1 MPRGSAAIRERRSS
15 LALSGVQGAYARA
28 LLRATGL
35 GEDDLGKP
43 LVGIVNS
50 YSELVPGHVH
60 LRTLAEWVKEGVR
73 AGGGVPREFN
83 TIAACDGMVQGAG
96 GHYVL
101 PMRDV
106 IAASVELMGRA
117 HALDALVLIA
127 SCDKIVPGMLMAA
140 ARLDLPAVVLPG
152 GPMLPCADPSP
163 GGLPAAVRV
172 ASDIKEAIGARI
184 SGRLTDAQLHEVE
197 SAVCAS
203 FGVCNMLGTAMT
215 MCCLAEALGLTLPG
229 ASTLSAVDP
238 QRATLCRA
246 AGDLAARMA
255 DAGPCAREVITGP
268 SLENAIRVLVAF
280 GGSTNAVLHLSAL
293 AAEVGVPLPL
303 RRFDE
308 ISRETPLLSRMKPAS
323 DTTLLD
329 FHRAGGVLA
338 LMSRLAD
345 ALDTDVVTVNG
356 RLADLL
362 AGRGVLDE
370 SVIAPVDAPLEPEG
384 GLAVLSGSLAP
395 AGAVCKQSGVHPS
408 MWQHQGLARVLESEE
423 AARDYLASGRA
434 RPGDVLVI
442 RYEGPRGGPGMREMS
457 IPAAML
463 VGMGL
468 GESVAMVTDG
478 RFSGATRGPCIG
490 HVAPEAAAGG
500 AIALVED
507 GDQVLIDLPARR
519 LDLLVPEAT
528 LAERRARWSPPPP
541 KVQGGFIDVYA
552 SLVGPTDEGA
562 RLTPARRNCTE
573 G

>member
-1 MPRGSAAIRERRSS
+1 MRGGPAPRRDRRSS
-15 LALSGVQGAYARA
+15 QALAGAQGAYARA
-28 LLRATGL
+28 LLRGTGL
-35 GEDDLGKP
+35 GESDLGKP
-43 LVGIVNS
+43 FVGIVNS
-50 YSELVPGHVH
+50 YSELVPGHGH

-73 AGGGVPREFN
+73 AAGGVPREFN
-83 TIAACDGMVQGAG
+83 TIAACDGMVQGPG

-152 GPMLPCADPSP
+152 GPMLACADPSP
-163 GGLPAAVRV
+163 GGLPPAVRV

-184 SGRLTDAQLHEVE
+184 SGRLTDAQLREVE

-203 FGVCNMLGTAMT
+203 FGACNMLGTAMT
-215 MCCLAEALGLTLPG
+215 MCCLAEALGLTLSG

-238 QRATLCRA
+238 QRAALCRA
-246 AGDLAARMA
+246 TGELAARMA
-255 DAGPCAREVITGP
+255 DTGP
-268 SLENAIRVLVAF
+268 SAGEIITRRSLENAVRVLVAF

-345 ALDTDVVTVNG
+345 ALDPDVVTVNG
-356 RLADLL
+356 RLGDALAD
-362 AGRGVLDE
+362 RRVLDE
-370 SVIAPVDAPLEPEG
+370 SIIAPLDAPLEPEG

-395 AGAVCKQSGVHPS
+395 AGAVCKQSAVHPA
-408 MWQHQGLARVLESEE
+408 MRQHRGPARVLDSEE
-423 AARDYLASGRA
+423 AAREYLASGRA
-434 RPGDVLVI
+434 RPGEVLVI

-468 GESVAMVTDG
+468 GDSVAMVTDG

-500 AIALVED
+500 PIALVEE
-507 GDQVLIDLPARR
+507 GDEVVIDLPARR
-519 LDLLVPEAT
+519 LDLVAPEAT
-528 LAERRARWSPPPP
+528 LAERRARRSPPPP

-552 SLVGPTDEGA
+552 SLVGPTEEGA
-562 RLTPARRNCTE
+562 RLIPAKKNRTE

>member
-1 MPRGSAAIRERRSS
+1 MARAIPADAPRRSQQA
-15 LALSGVQGAYARA
+15 LAGAQGAYARS
-28 LLRATGL
+28 LLKATGL
-35 GEDDLGKP
+35 SDDDLQRP
-43 LVGIVNS
+43 LVGIANS

-60 LRTLAEWVKEGVR
+60 LRQLGEWVKEGVR
-73 AGGGVPREFN
+73 AAGGVPREFH

-140 ARLDLPAVVLPG
+140 ARLDLPTVLLPG

-163 GGLPAAVRV
+163 GGLPPAVRV
-172 ASDIKEAIGARI
+172 ASDVKEAIGAHLA
-184 SGRLTDAQLHEVE
+184 GRLSLEQLHEVE

-238 QRATLCRA
+238 QRAALCRA
-246 AGDLAARMA
+246 TGRRAVELA
-255 DAGPCAREVITGP
+255 DTGP
-268 SLENAIRVLVAF
+268 TARQIVSAASLLNAVRALVAF

-293 AAEVGVPLPL
+293 AAEIGVSLPL
-303 RRFDE
+303 TTFDR
-308 ISRETPLLSRMKPAS
+308 ISRETPLLCRMKPAS
-323 DTTLLD
+323 ETTPLD
-329 FHRAGGVLA
+329 FHRAGGVPA

-345 ALDTDVVTVNG
+345 RLNTAVPTVNG
-356 RLADLL
+356 FLGGLL
-362 AGRGVLDE
+362 AKAWVRDD
-370 SVIAPVDAPLEPEG
+370 SVIAPADAPLAPEG
-384 GLAVLSGSLAP
+384 GLAVLFGSLAP
-395 AGAVCKQSGVHPS
+395 GGAVCKQSAVDPGMHRHRGP
-408 MWQHQGLARVLESEE
+408 ARVLESEE
-423 AARDYLASGRA
+423 DARDFLASRSA

-468 GESVAMVTDG
+468 GDSVAMVTDG

-490 HVAPEAAAGG
+490 HIAPEAALGG
-500 AIALVED
+500 PLALVEE
-507 GDQVLIDLPARR
+507 GDEIEIDLPARR
-519 LDLLVPEAT
+519 LNLEVPEEVLT
-528 LAERRARWSPPPP
+528 GRRERWSPAPP
-541 KVQGGFIDVYA
+541 KVSGGFIDLYGA
-552 SLVGPTDEGA
+552 LAGPTDTGA
-562 RLTPARRNCTE
+562 RLQPPRGE
-573 G
+573 E